1 MSIIHFDATNAASA
15 TETVE
20 LLNVFCF
27 DIGVT
32 FAAADI
38 TALAG
43 GQVTCRQGG
52 STFTVYNWIDPL
64 SAAPGTPA
72 YEIMRGVAT
81 GDEASIIGPNAGVWT
96 PVTSNPSFELTCST
110 TAFGPIIIREATF
123 TVSIRQGT
131 GPVIDTASWT
141 LSIEC
146 ATLN

>member
-1 MSIIHFDATNAASA
+1 MSIMHFDSTNAASD

-27 DIGVT
+27 DIGIT

-38 TALAG
+38 TTLAG
-43 GQVTCRQGG
+43 GQVTCRRGG
-52 STFTVYNWIDPL
+52 LTTTAFNWIDPL
-64 SAAPGTPA
+64 AAAPGNPV

-123 TVSIRQGT
+123 TVSIRQDA